1 MSDDEIL
8 KILEFLN
15 LKMTMEQ
22 FNKICK
28 YIQVDYIFFDSD
40 ETFKIHISSK
50 ETERIKCNIT
60 ILDIESR

>member
-8 KILEFLN
+8 KILNFLN

-28 YIQVDYIFFDSD
+28 YVQVDYIFFDTD
-40 ETFKIHISSK
+40 ENFKIHISSK
-50 ETERIKCNIT
+50 ETTRIKCNIT
-60 ILDIESR
+60 ILDLESR